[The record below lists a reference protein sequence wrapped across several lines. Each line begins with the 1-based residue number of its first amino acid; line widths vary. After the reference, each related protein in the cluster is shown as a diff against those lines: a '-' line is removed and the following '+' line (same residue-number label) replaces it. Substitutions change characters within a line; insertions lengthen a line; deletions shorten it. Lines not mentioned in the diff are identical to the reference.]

1 MRIEKNTTDIHRTEA
16 ARPVHAAHAAT
27 PGSPVAPVAPAG
39 GTDRVELSSEARAL
53 AARLDQPGEGRE
65 LTPERI
71 AELRQRIRDGV
82 YDTPDMAEEVARRV
96 LDSGDL

>member
-1 MRIEKNTTDIHRTEA
+1 MRIEKNTTDIHRAEA
-16 ARPVHAAHAAT
+16 ARPVHAAPAAT

-39 GTDRVELSSEARAL
+39 GSDRVELSPEARAL
-53 AARLDQPGEGRE
+53 AARLDQAGEGQE

-71 AELRQRIRDGV
+71 AALRQRIRDGV
-82 YDTPDMAEEVARRV
+82 YDAPEMADEVARRV

>member
-16 ARPVHAAHAAT
+16 TRPVHASAAA
-27 PGSPVAPVAPAG
+27 PGNPVAPVAPAASA
-39 GTDRVELSSEARAL
+39 DRVELSPEARAL
-53 AARLDQPGEGRE
+53 AARLEHAGEGQD

-71 AELRQRIRDGV
+71 AELRSRIREGV
-82 YDTPDMAEEVARRV
+82 YDSPAMAEEVARRV